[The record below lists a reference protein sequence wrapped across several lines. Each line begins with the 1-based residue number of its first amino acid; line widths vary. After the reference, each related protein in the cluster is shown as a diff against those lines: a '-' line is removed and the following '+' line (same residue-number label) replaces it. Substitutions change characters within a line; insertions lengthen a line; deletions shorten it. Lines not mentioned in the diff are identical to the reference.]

1 MIQESIEAIQEA
13 MDVGLCVLDGDSVL
27 AAAGFEPEAEMR
39 EAAAIFAKE
48 RTEYRALTA
57 GQLFRIPDGTE
68 QAYILAIQGS
78 GSQERAIGKMA
89 ARQLTTLLQATRNRP
104 DAEHYKRALLHGS
117 LDLAEA
123 GDCEALL
130 GLCSEAARTVFL
142 IETKKTEGSEVSEV
156 LGTLYADVPGSL
168 LLTEGEGRTA
178 LMLEAEEERFDPEQT
193 AFLIVD
199 MLNTEAMVQAR
210 VGYGSI
216 VRGLQEVARSFRE
229 AETALHVG
237 EIFYVNRKVIS
248 HRELGIGG
256 LIYQMPVELCESFL
270 QEVFAK
276 SGKAGVDSDTLHI
289 VYQFFGN
296 NLNLSETSRQLYM
309 HRNTLVYR
317 LGKLQKLTG
326 LDIRNFDDALVFRIA
341 LMVMDYLE
349 YRKKNER

>member
-1 MIQESIEAIQEA
+1 M
-13 MDVGLCVLDGDSVL
+13 
-27 AAAGFEPEAEMR
+27 
-39 EAAAIFAKE
+39 
-48 RTEYRALTA
+48 
-57 GQLFRIPDGTE
+57 
-68 QAYILAIQGS
+68 
-78 GSQERAIGKMA
+78 
-89 ARQLTTLLQATRNRP
+89 
-104 DAEHYKRALLHGS
+104 
-117 LDLAEA
+117 
-123 GDCEALL
+123 
-130 GLCSEAARTVFL
+130 
-142 IETKKTEGSEVSEV
+142 

-210 VGYGSI
+210 VGYGST

>member
-13 MDVGLCVLDGDSVL
+13 MDVGLCVLDGDSVF

-117 LDLAEA
+117 LDPAEA

-156 LGTLYADVPGSL
+156 IGTLYAYVPGSL
-168 LLTEGEGRTA
+168 LLTEGDGRTA
-178 LMLEAEEERFDPEQT
+178 LVLEAEEERFDPEQT

-210 VGYGSI
+210 VGYGST

-229 AETALHVG
+229 AGTALH
-237 EIFYVNRKVIS
+237 VIS